1 MRLPPMPSIAGI
13 CSSIG
18 PTWFSTGLAPSSM
31 QRRYASEASFTRNP
45 IAQADGPCS
54 RAKRCAKLFGS
65 ALMMKLMSPCRCR
78 VTFLL
83 RCRAVTGKPMRSNS
97 VRSSSG
103 SGAVYSTNSKPS
115 VPTGFSRRL
124 GAFIGGFRGRMVTIE
139 TIRPMPVKRTSRTAD
154 RLHLEHFVPYRLSVL
169 TNTVSQS
176 IAEAYE
182 REFGLSIPQ
191 WRVIAVL
198 ARYPDLSAIE
208 VAERTAMD
216 KVAVSRAVQGL
227 LAAGRLVRAYDA
239 GDRRRTRLR
248 LSSAGQSVY
257 TRVAPLALSYE
268 KKLLDALSATD
279 RRALDRL
286 LGRLVERARRLA
298 VGQALA

>member
-1 MRLPPMPSIAGI
+1 
-13 CSSIG
+13 
-18 PTWFSTGLAPSSM
+18 
-31 QRRYASEASFTRNP
+31 
-45 IAQADGPCS
+45 
-54 RAKRCAKLFGS
+54 
-65 ALMMKLMSPCRCR
+65 
-78 VTFLL
+78 
-83 RCRAVTGKPMRSNS
+83 
-97 VRSSSG
+97 
-103 SGAVYSTNSKPS
+103 
-115 VPTGFSRRL
+115 
-124 GAFIGGFRGRMVTIE
+124 
-139 TIRPMPVKRTSRTAD
+139 MPVKRTSGSAD

-169 TNTVSQS
+169 TNIVSMS
-176 IAEAYE
+176 IAAAYE

-227 LAAGRLVRAYDA
+227 LARRRLLRTYDS

-248 LSSAGQSVY
+248 LSTAGQSVY

-268 KKLLDALSATD
+268 KKLLDALSPTD

-286 LGRLVERARRLA
+286 LGRLVERARRLS
-298 VGQALA
+298 G

>member
-1 MRLPPMPSIAGI
+1 
-13 CSSIG
+13 
-18 PTWFSTGLAPSSM
+18 
-31 QRRYASEASFTRNP
+31 
-45 IAQADGPCS
+45 
-54 RAKRCAKLFGS
+54 
-65 ALMMKLMSPCRCR
+65 
-78 VTFLL
+78 
-83 RCRAVTGKPMRSNS
+83 
-97 VRSSSG
+97 
-103 SGAVYSTNSKPS
+103 
-115 VPTGFSRRL
+115 
-124 GAFIGGFRGRMVTIE
+124 
-139 TIRPMPVKRTSRTAD
+139 MPVKRTSGSAD

-169 TNTVSQS
+169 TNIVSMS

-191 WRVIAVL
+191 WRVVAVL

-227 LAAGRLVRAYDA
+227 LARRRLLRTYDS

-248 LSSAGQSVY
+248 LSAAGQSVY

-268 KKLLDALSATD
+268 KKLLDALSPTD

-286 LGRLVERARRLA
+286 LGRLVERARRLS
-298 VGQALA
+298 G

>member
-1 MRLPPMPSIAGI
+1 
-13 CSSIG
+13 
-18 PTWFSTGLAPSSM
+18 
-31 QRRYASEASFTRNP
+31 
-45 IAQADGPCS
+45 
-54 RAKRCAKLFGS
+54 
-65 ALMMKLMSPCRCR
+65 
-78 VTFLL
+78 
-83 RCRAVTGKPMRSNS
+83 
-97 VRSSSG
+97 
-103 SGAVYSTNSKPS
+103 
-115 VPTGFSRRL
+115 
-124 GAFIGGFRGRMVTIE
+124 
-139 TIRPMPVKRTSRTAD
+139 MPVKRSSRTAD

-169 TNTVSQS
+169 TNIVSMS

-198 ARYPDLSAIE
+198 ARYPNLSAIE

-227 LAAGRLVRAYDA
+227 LADRRLVRAYDT

-257 TRVAPLALSYE
+257 TRVAPLALRYE
-268 KKLLDALSATD
+268 KKLLDALSPTD

-286 LGRLVERARRLA
+286 VGRLIDRAKRLA
-298 VGQALA
+298 ALTPL

>member
-1 MRLPPMPSIAGI
+1 
-13 CSSIG
+13 
-18 PTWFSTGLAPSSM
+18 
-31 QRRYASEASFTRNP
+31 
-45 IAQADGPCS
+45 
-54 RAKRCAKLFGS
+54 
-65 ALMMKLMSPCRCR
+65 
-78 VTFLL
+78 
-83 RCRAVTGKPMRSNS
+83 
-97 VRSSSG
+97 
-103 SGAVYSTNSKPS
+103 
-115 VPTGFSRRL
+115 
-124 GAFIGGFRGRMVTIE
+124 
-139 TIRPMPVKRTSRTAD
+139 MPVKRTSGSAD

-169 TNTVSQS
+169 TNIVSMS

-227 LAAGRLVRAYDA
+227 LARRRLLRTYDS

-248 LSSAGQSVY
+248 LSTAGQSVY

-268 KKLLDALSATD
+268 KKLLGALSPTD

-286 LGRLVERARRLA
+286 LGRLVERARRLS
-298 VGQALA
+298 G

>member
-1 MRLPPMPSIAGI
+1 
-13 CSSIG
+13 
-18 PTWFSTGLAPSSM
+18 
-31 QRRYASEASFTRNP
+31 
-45 IAQADGPCS
+45 
-54 RAKRCAKLFGS
+54 
-65 ALMMKLMSPCRCR
+65 
-78 VTFLL
+78 
-83 RCRAVTGKPMRSNS
+83 
-97 VRSSSG
+97 
-103 SGAVYSTNSKPS
+103 
-115 VPTGFSRRL
+115 
-124 GAFIGGFRGRMVTIE
+124 
-139 TIRPMPVKRTSRTAD
+139 MPVKRMSRTPD

-169 TNTVSQS
+169 TNIVSMS

-191 WRVIAVL
+191 WRVLAVL

-227 LAAGRLVRAYDA
+227 LATRRLVRTYDS

-248 LSSAGQSVY
+248 LSSAGRSVY
-257 TRVAPLALSYE
+257 TRVAPLALGYE

-286 LGRLVERARRLA
+286 VSRLIERAKRLA
-298 VGQALA
+298 VSG